1 MAWIETGEPNM
12 IESYKFGEI
21 VIDGKSYRHDV
32 ILALN
37 KVITNWERE
46 EGHLLKAA
54 DLKNALKE
62 KPKVLIV
69 GTGYEGCMKIDSS
82 VKFLCESKG
91 IKLIAQKTKDAVN
104 TFNSMVREG
113 IVAAL
118 HLTC

>member
-1 MAWIETGEPNM
+1 M

-21 VIDGKSYRHDV
+21 VIDGKSYHHDV

-46 EGHLLKAA
+46 EGHLLNAN

-62 KPKVLIV
+62 KPKILII
-69 GTGYEGCMKIDSS
+69 GTGYEGCMKLDSS
-82 VKFLCESKG
+82 VEFICNRHG

-104 TFNSMVREG
+104 TFNSMLKEG
-113 IVAAL
+113 VVAAL
-118 HLTC
+118 HLAC